1 MEWMNSNLKE
11 IEPTNISNQ
20 EQKEKIA
27 KEIAQK
33 VKDGDVIGF
42 GSGSTSYLAI
52 KEIAKRIEEE
62 ELHITA
68 IPTSYEMKALCHSLN
83 IPTVSILEKRPDW
96 AFDGADEVD
105 KNNNWIIKGRGA
117 ALFKEKLNMV

>member
-42 GSGSTSYLAI
+42 GSGSTSYLLRSLRKVSGRLLLRTSMRLTFTDTGSSLKPLLFHLSSVLKTSSQIYSSRVVINPLLSKSGI
-52 KEIAKRIEEE
+52 KSAGDMN
-62 ELHITA
+62 
-68 IPTSYEMKALCHSLN
+68 PHS
-83 IPTVSILEKRPDW
+83 
-96 AFDGADEVD
+96 G
-105 KNNNWIIKGRGA
+105 
-117 ALFKEKLNMV
+117 

>member
-52 KEIAKRIEEE
+52 KEIAKRIEYYCNPYF
-62 ELHITA
+62 LWN
-68 IPTSYEMKALCHSLN
+68 K
-83 IPTVSILEKRPDW
+83 SIMP
-96 AFDGADEVD
+96 
-105 KNNNWIIKGRGA
+105 
-117 ALFKEKLNMV
+117 

>member
-27 KEIAQK
+27 KEIALK

-52 KEIAKRIEEE
+52 KEIA
-62 ELHITA
+62 
-68 IPTSYEMKALCHSLN
+68 
-83 IPTVSILEKRPDW
+83 
-96 AFDGADEVD
+96 
-105 KNNNWIIKGRGA
+105 
-117 ALFKEKLNMV
+117 

>member
-52 KEIAKRIEEE
+52 KEIAKRIGRRGIAYYCNPYF
-62 ELHITA
+62 LWN
-68 IPTSYEMKALCHSLN
+68 K
-83 IPTVSILEKRPDW
+83 SIMP
-96 AFDGADEVD
+96 
-105 KNNNWIIKGRGA
+105 
-117 ALFKEKLNMV
+117 

>member
-52 KEIAKRIEEE
+52 KEIAPFKSFKLSTFLFI
-62 ELHITA
+62 L
-68 IPTSYEMKALCHSLN
+68 TSSKFTS
-83 IPTVSILEKRPDW
+83 
-96 AFDGADEVD
+96 
-105 KNNNWIIKGRGA
+105 
-117 ALFKEKLNMV
+117 

>member
-42 GSGSTSYLAI
+42 GSGST
-52 KEIAKRIEEE
+52 
-62 ELHITA
+62 
-68 IPTSYEMKALCHSLN
+68 
-83 IPTVSILEKRPDW
+83 
-96 AFDGADEVD
+96 
-105 KNNNWIIKGRGA
+105 
-117 ALFKEKLNMV
+117 